1 MSNAGQATKKDR
13 WQRRTDAAA
22 AAAPPPAAATAAAA
36 SSNSN
41 SNRSNSNNNNNRNNR
56 DSDRNSGRK
65 NSRNSNSQHSSKH
78 GQERNYVLQNQ
89 TVLLQ
94 LGAKRQRS
102 GGIQPGRLGFSSA
115 KLSKQKQLQLSYRL
129 VLSL

>member
-13 WQRRTDAAA
+13 WQRRTAAA
-22 AAAPPPAAATAAAA
+22 AAAAPPAAATAAAA

-65 NSRNSNSQHSSKH
+65 NSGNSNSQHSSKH

-102 GGIQPGRLGFSSA
+102 GGIQPGRLRFSSA

-129 VLSL
+129 VFSL